1 MIKRTICVTAVM
13 LTACG
18 EPAPAPQ
25 VDAQQPAP
33 QAEAQQPEPLVNP
46 QQVERNCHDYAVP
59 AAEQIGSCT
68 MLIGLYG
75 DATANRGLLALAYL
89 ARGTA
94 HMRAGDRTRA
104 EPDYREA
111 IRLDSILIDGGQREV
126 PLYND
131 RCWARAVAMIELDA
145 ALADCNE
152 ALRLRPDFVPA
163 LDSRAFVHMRGGRFR
178 EAITDY
184 DAAIKGI
191 PKDPYSLYGR
201 GIAKLRVGD
210 TAGAQADIA
219 ASKEVQDVAAEF
231 AAYGF
236 AP

>member
-1 MIKRTICVTAVM
+1 MIQRMIVIAAVL

-18 EPAPAPQ
+18 EPATAPQ
-25 VDAQQPAP
+25 VDAQQSAP
-33 QAEAQQPEPLVNP
+33 QGDAQQIEPLVNP

-59 AAEQIGSCT
+59 APEQVDSCT

-94 HMRAGDRTRA
+94 QMRAGDRMRA

-201 GIAKLRVGD
+201 GIAKLRIGD
-210 TAGAQADIA
+210 TVGAQADIA
-219 ASKEVQDVAAEF
+219 ASKEVQDVAPEF